1 MIQNYKGRKAMQQAR
16 SLLLFEIRRR
26 ELYVQGPTTMKG
38 IDLIEVYKARTVP
51 SVSIRKFG

>member
-26 ELYVQGPTTMKG
+26 ELYVQDHYREGYRSEK
-38 IDLIEVYKARTVP
+38 VYTKRAI
-51 SVSIRKFG
+51 SGYS